1 MRGAGRPGGQSPFS
15 AQLAIQA
22 ADRAPLRE
30 LQARMAD
37 HLHGDLSI
45 PALAEGACMSERTP
59 ARAFKRE
66 TGMTPAA
73 YVEALRIARARLAL
87 EPTQTPV
94 EAVARQCG
102 FGTVDTLRRAFAR
115 RLGVS
120 PAASRS
126 RFAA

>member
-1 MRGAGRPGGQSPFS
+1 
-15 AQLAIQA
+15 
-22 ADRAPLRE
+22 
-30 LQARMAD
+30 
-37 HLHGDLSI
+37 
-45 PALAEGACMSERTP
+45 
-59 ARAFKRE
+59 
-66 TGMTPAA
+66 MTPAA
-73 YVEALRIARARLAL
+73 YVEALRIERARLAL
-87 EPTQTPV
+87 EPTRAPV